1 MGLFRLGEKRLSVTS
16 LSAEL
21 SIAEAR
27 SLAIAAQL
35 LDKTASSVTAR
46 STLPRRTQAVS
57 KVLEQLGAVQLD
69 TISVLARS
77 HELIPYA
84 RCGAVGRDAV
94 ESAYWGGG
102 AGNEHPAEPQ
112 TFEYWSH
119 AACILPIDMWP
130 SFAMRRRSFHRRG
143 VRWHDVPRNALDGVR
158 QQLLVEGPQTSTDL
172 GGAKK
177 GGQWWDWSDTK
188 IAVEWLLDIGEVVC
202 VRRVGW
208 RRVYDLA
215 DRAVPDEYR
224 EAKTTWVDVDGV
236 IGPSD
241 SECIRELLQRSVRI
255 LGVGTLV
262 DVLDVHR
269 LATKHYSR
277 ELIAQELAG
286 LVEQGV
292 VVPARVQGW
301 SGLAYADAEQLGD
314 VSSTRPSRTTL
325 LSPFDSLVW
334 HRGRTSRLFDF
345 DYQLEAYVPAHK
357 RVHGYF
363 TMPVLH
369 GGKLVAR
376 VDPKRIKDTLHAR
389 QITFE
394 TNSRGTVPA
403 ASIRGTA
410 AALRDA
416 AAWVG
421 CTNVVLDRVLPT
433 QAHSALA
440 SALESD

>member
-1 MGLFRLGEKRLSVTS
+1 MTSVSEIGL
-16 LSAEL
+16 AQ
-21 SIAEAR
+21 AR
-27 SLAIAAQL
+27 GLAITAQL
-35 LDKTASSVTAR
+35 LDKGAR
-46 STLPRRTQAVS
+46 TVSARATLPRRTTAVGD
-57 KVLEQLGAVQLD
+57 VLEQLGAVQLD

-84 RCGAVGRDAV
+84 RLGAVGRDAI
-94 ESAYWGGG
+94 EAAYWGGG
-102 AGNEHPAEPQ
+102 VGNDHPDEPR

-119 AACILPIDMWP
+119 AACILPIDLWP
-130 SFAMRRRSFHRRG
+130 WFSMRRRSFHRRG
-143 VRWHDVPRNALDGVR
+143 IRWHDVPRHALDGVR
-158 QQLLVEGPQTSTDL
+158 HQLEVGGPQTSTDL

-177 GGQWWDWSDTK
+177 GGEWWDWSDTK

-215 DRAVPDEYR
+215 DRAIPDQHR
-224 EAKTTWVDVDGV
+224 TPAASWVDEDGV
-236 IGPSD
+236 FGPPD
-241 SECIRELLQRSVRI
+241 RECIRELLARSVRI
-255 LGVGTLV
+255 LGVGTHA
-262 DVLDVHR
+262 DILDVHR
-269 LATKHYSR
+269 LATKHHSR
-277 ELIAQELAG
+277 ELIARGLED

-292 VVPARVQGW
+292 IVPVRVQSW
-301 SGLAYADAEQLGD
+301 SALAYADAGLLAT
-314 VSSTRPSRTTL
+314 VSDRPRSRTTL

-345 DYQLEAYVPAHK
+345 DYQLEAYVPAPK

-389 QITFE
+389 QVTFE
-394 TNSRGTVPA
+394 VNARGAVPA
-403 ASIRGTA
+403 ASINGTA
-410 AALRDA
+410 LALREA

-421 CTNVVLDRVLPT
+421 CTTVAVDRVIPANA
-433 QAHSALA
+433 QAALLGA
-440 SALESD
+440 IARD

>member
-1 MGLFRLGEKRLSVTS
+1 MSDPSV
-16 LSAEL
+16 SAEL
-21 SIAEAR
+21 SIGQAR

-35 LDKTASSVTAR
+35 LDRNGPSVTAR
-46 STLPRRTQAVS
+46 STLTRRTNAVGE
-57 KVLEQLGAVQLD
+57 VLEQLGAVQLD

-77 HELIPYA
+77 HELIAYA
-84 RCGAVGRDAV
+84 RLGAVGRDAV
-94 ESAYWGGG
+94 ETAYWGGG
-102 AGNEHPAEPQ
+102 VGNEHPAEPQ

-130 SFAMRRRSFHRRG
+130 WFAIRRRSFHRRG
-143 VRWHDVPRNALDGVR
+143 IRWHDVPRNALDGVR
-158 QQLLVEGPQTSTDL
+158 RQLLVEGPQTSTDL

-177 GGQWWDWSDTK
+177 GGEWWDWSDTK

-224 EAKTTWVDVDGV
+224 EPNSTWVDLDGV
-236 IGPSD
+236 VGPSD
-241 SECIRELLQRSVRI
+241 SECIRELLRRSVRI

-277 ELIAQELAG
+277 EVIHQELAA

-292 VVPARVQGW
+292 IIPVRVQGW
-301 SGLAYADAEQLGD
+301 SGLAYADADYLRD
-314 VSSTRPSRTTL
+314 DVVSSPSRTTL

-389 QITFE
+389 QVTFE
-394 TNSRGTVPA
+394 TSARGTVPA

-410 AALRDA
+410 AALQDA

-440 SALESD
+440 SALGSG